1 MSLVSK
7 MSEQLY
13 KKILLPT
20 DGSKYSDISEK
31 HALAIAAANDAEII
45 ALSVIEN
52 SFSIG
57 LPDTETI
64 NEVNKLL
71 KDENEKNLKRVKM
84 LRDDEGVDVKIRTIV
99 KEGSPAKAILETI
112 DEEDIDLVVMG
123 SSGKSAID
131 RFLMGSVA
139 EKVVKSAKCSVLL
152 VH

>member
-1 MSLVSK
+1 